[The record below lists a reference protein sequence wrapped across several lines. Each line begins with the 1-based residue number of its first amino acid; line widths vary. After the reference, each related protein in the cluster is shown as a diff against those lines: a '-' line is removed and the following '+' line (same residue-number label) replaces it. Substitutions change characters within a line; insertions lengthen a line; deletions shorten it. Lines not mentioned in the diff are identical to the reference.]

1 MLFFDIYYKKDM
13 KIIIS
18 ESQLKKL
25 IEESGGYDDKYI
37 MNIHAQSV
45 QSPLLHSFADT
56 VEILNNFIQFTSS
69 ENYTKQH
76 ILNFV
81 SNLSHKIENDIILI
95 NELSSEIYLDN
106 DFANTIKKYRYS
118 LKKLLNYLKLLYSN
132 DSGLSYDMTMKQL
145 VSVIYE
151 QIEEM
156 QNIIEELSQMFG
168 DVHHRYRTRLGLQ

>member
-1 MLFFDIYYKKDM
+1 M
-13 KIIIS
+13 KIKITD
-18 ESQLKKL
+18 SQLRK
-25 IEESGGYDDKYI
+25 IINEAGGYDDSNI
-37 MNIHAQSV
+37 MNVHAQNV
-45 QSPLLHSFADT
+45 QSPLLHSFAET
-56 VEILNNFIQFTSS
+56 VDVIHSFMIFSKSENFTKQNAINFIS
-69 ENYTKQH
+69 
-76 ILNFV
+76 NFSGKV
-81 SNLSHKIENDIILI
+81 DGDIKMINDL
-95 NELSSEIYLDN
+95 LPEIYLDD
-106 DFANTIKKYRYS
+106 DFVEMVKKYRYS